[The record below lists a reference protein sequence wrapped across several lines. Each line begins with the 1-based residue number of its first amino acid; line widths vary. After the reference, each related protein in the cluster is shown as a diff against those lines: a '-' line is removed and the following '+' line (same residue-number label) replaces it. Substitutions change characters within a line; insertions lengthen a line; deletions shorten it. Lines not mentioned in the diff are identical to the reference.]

1 MIEEGK
7 KCLSQTP
14 DFKQAVKT
22 CLINGHAPIAIASA
36 IHKIAID
43 DGRYPGEC
51 MGEGLNYS
59 KISSTIRNYKNA
71 LLQNQT

>member
-1 MIEEGK
+1 MVAKGK
-7 KCLSQTP
+7 TSLRQTP

-22 CLINGHAPIAIASA
+22 CLINGHAPIAIARA

-43 DGRYPGEC
+43 DDRYPGEC

-59 KISSTIRNYKNA
+59 KIMATITNYNKSRNNE
-71 LLQNQT
+71 